1 MNRHF
6 QKTFVLNI
14 YVLGLLML
22 FLTSCGGKLNAPER
36 PCPIPECSPPQ
47 CVGLALVLGGGGTK
61 GMAHVGVLAEFEKA
75 GIPIDVIVGCSAGS
89 IVGALYADCPM
100 ACHVRHLLRPLRVY
114 DILDINLWY
123 ARFGFVRGHT
133 LRRFLKHHLSC
144 RYFEELQIPLYVVA
158 TDILAGETVCFNSG
172 PVIPAVHASAAVPLV
187 FSPVY
192 MYERWLV
199 DGGVAN
205 PIPVKI
211 AKKIGASVI
220 VAVDLSGLLP
230 NTCPTNL
237 FGVASRS
244 AEIKF
249 QLQTDSCLDGA
260 DVVISPELG
269 NMGMFNDKNPERV
282 YEAGAKAARKAIPK
296 IIELLRER
304 GLYPIP
310 ECLCPCHSHCPQS

>member
-1 MNRHF
+1 
-6 QKTFVLNI
+6 
-14 YVLGLLML
+14 
-22 FLTSCGGKLNAPER
+22 
-36 PCPIPECSPPQ
+36 
-47 CVGLALVLGGGGTK
+47 
-61 GMAHVGVLAEFEKA
+61 
-75 GIPIDVIVGCSAGS
+75 
-89 IVGALYADCPM
+89 
-100 ACHVRHLLRPLRVY
+100 
-114 DILDINLWY
+114 
-123 ARFGFVRGHT
+123 
-133 LRRFLKHHLSC
+133 
-144 RYFEELQIPLYVVA
+144 
-158 TDILAGETVCFNSG
+158 
-172 PVIPAVHASAAVPLV
+172 
-187 FSPVY
+187 